1 MLKQG
6 LVWTPAVARKLP
18 VERRLVAARMLE
30 AVESLAA
37 AAARSARM
45 SAGRR
50 SAFLAASQSGWSC

>member
-45 SAGRR
+45 SVGRR
-50 SAFLAASQSGWSC
+50 SAFLAAS